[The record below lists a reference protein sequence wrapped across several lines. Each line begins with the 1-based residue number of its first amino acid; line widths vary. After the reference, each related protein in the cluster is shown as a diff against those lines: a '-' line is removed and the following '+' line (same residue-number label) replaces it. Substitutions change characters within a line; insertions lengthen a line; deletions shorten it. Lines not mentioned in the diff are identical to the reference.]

1 MNIEE
6 ILMRYDSMFGK
17 NSLAEIEEYLVENI
31 AQAKDKGE
39 IGIVFTLLNEIIGFC
54 RDTTQKE
61 KGLDYCDELKELL
74 AKMQLEGSV
83 EYATSLQNIANAYRE
98 FGLHNEALKLF
109 EEIINIYEKSIDSND
124 FRCASLYNNMA
135 LLYQEMEDYVN
146 ARDKL
151 LCALKIVDLYEDAKI
166 PQATTRTNLAA
177 SLLQLGTDSTY
188 EEAIDY
194 LKEALAIFEE
204 DGARDF
210 HYGAALVAMGDAY
223 CYKKDYKSAE
233 KYYNSGLKE
242 IEKHVGKTSNYE
254 RVLEKYNY
262 AKSLVS
268 EMDEAN
274 VWKSNLERSKEFYE
288 EYGKAM
294 IKENFPEYENRIA
307 VGICGEGSDCYGYDD
322 EISTDHDY
330 GVGFCMWLTAEDY
343 NKIGARLQEKYD
355 RLVGDNSDYN
365 ELLRKRRGVFSI
377 NGFYNNLLG
386 TVCNFEDE
394 FKLNYEEINESQLSS
409 ATNGMVFSDFLGVF
423 SNIREKLLEY
433 YPDEVWRKRL
443 AKALHDF
450 SQYAQSNYSRMMAR
464 NDMITA
470 EVCIHKAVEEAM
482 NLVYLLEHTYAPYYK
497 WKVKGAK
504 NLELGKK
511 VIPLLEKIVAL
522 PSQKEAWKNVKY
534 SSSSINKDDE
544 CICLFETIANI
555 LLEELKRQNLVKG
568 EDAFLE
574 TYIRQILYG
583 KNADEVDRIVNL
595 EWKQFDKVKNEGGRA
610 DCQDDFDTF
619 SIMRRSQYLTWP
631 HELLESFYNDLVIAE
646 EKGWNLIME
655 KYARMMKSTNP
666 EKYKAFERDLPVLSD
681 ERIAIQEEIISI
693 QVAWMEEFANSY
705 PKMAGNARSIRTNE
719 DNEWNTSYET
729 YLRGEISTYSENT
742 FVLYGRFIVN
752 LLNENKNLAYEIMD
766 NTARFYGYK
775 SVYDA
780 ENKLL

>member
-1 MNIEE
+1 
-6 ILMRYDSMFGK
+6 MRYDAMFGK

-31 AQAKDKGE
+31 AQAKEKGE

-61 KGLDYCDELKELL
+61 KGLNYCDELKELL

-151 LCALKIVDLYEDAKI
+151 LSALKIVDLYEEAKI

-204 DGARDF
+204 DGGRDF

-223 CYKKDYKSAE
+223 CYKKDYKIAE
-233 KYYNSGLKE
+233 KYYTSGLKE
-242 IEKHVGKTSNYE
+242 IEKHVGKTANYE
-254 RVLEKYNY
+254 RVLEKCNY
-262 AKSLVS
+262 VKSLVS

-288 EYGKAM
+288 EYGKTM
-294 IKENFPEYENRIA
+294 IKENFPEYEKRIA
-307 VGICGEGSDCYGYDD
+307 VGICGEGSDCYGFDD

-343 NKIGARLQEKYD
+343 NKIGAKLQEKYD

-386 TVCNFEDE
+386 TVCNFEDK
-394 FKLNYEEINESQLSS
+394 FKLNYEEISESQLSS
-409 ATNGMVFSDFLGVF
+409 ATNGLVYSDFLGVF

-450 SQYAQSNYSRMMAR
+450 SQYAQSNYPRMMAR

-470 EVCIHKAVEEAM
+470 GVCIHKAVEEAM

-497 WKVKGAK
+497 WKVMGAK

-511 VIPLLEKIVAL
+511 IIPLLDKITVL
-522 PSQKEAWKNVKY
+522 PSQMEAWQDVTY
-534 SSSSINKDDE
+534 SSASINKADE
-544 CICLFETIANI
+544 CICLFETIAKI

-568 EDAFLE
+568 EDTFLE
-574 TYIRQILYG
+574 TYIRQVLYG

-631 HELLESFYNDLVIAE
+631 YELLESFYNDLVIAE

-729 YLRGEISTYSENT
+729 YLRGEISTYSEKT

-752 LLNENKNLAYEIMD
+752 LLNENKNLAYEIME
-766 NTARFYGYK
+766 NTAKLYGYE
-775 SVYDA
+775 SVEEA
-780 ENKLL
+780 EERI

>member
-1 MNIEE
+1 
-6 ILMRYDSMFGK
+6 MRYDAMFGK

-31 AQAKDKGE
+31 AQAKKKGE

-61 KGLDYCDELKELL
+61 KGLNYCDELKELF

-109 EEIINIYEKSIDSND
+109 EEIINIYEKTIDSND

-135 LLYQEMEDYVN
+135 LLYQEMEDYIN

-151 LCALKIVDLYEDAKI
+151 LCALQIVDLYEEAKI

-188 EEAIDY
+188 EEAIGY

-204 DGARDF
+204 DGSRDF

-223 CYKKDYKSAE
+223 CYKRDYKTAE

-242 IEKHVGKTSNYE
+242 IEKHVGKTANYE

-288 EYGKAM
+288 EYGKTM
-294 IKENFPEYENRIA
+294 IKENFPEYEKRIA
-307 VGICGEGSDCYGYDD
+307 VGICGEGSDCYGFDD

-343 NKIGARLQEKYD
+343 NKIGAKLQEKYD
-355 RLVGDNSDYN
+355 RLVGDNSDN
-365 ELLRKRRGVFSI
+365 DELLRKRRGVFSI

-394 FKLNYEEINESQLSS
+394 FKLNYEEISESQLSS
-409 ATNGMVFSDFLGVF
+409 ATNGMVYSDPLGVF
-423 SNIREKLLEY
+423 SSIREKLLEY

-450 SQYAQSNYSRMMAR
+450 SQYAQSNYPRMMAR

-470 EVCIHKAVEEAM
+470 GVCIHKAVEEAM

-497 WKVKGAK
+497 WKVMGAK

-511 VIPLLEKIVAL
+511 IIPLLDKITVL
-522 PSQKEAWKNVKY
+522 PSQMEAWQDVTY
-534 SSSSINKDDE
+534 SSASINKADE
-544 CICLFETIANI
+544 CICLFETIAKF

-568 EDAFLE
+568 EDTFLE
-574 TYIRQILYG
+574 TYIRQVLYG
-583 KNADEVDRIVNL
+583 KNADEVDRIVYL

-631 HELLESFYNDLVIAE
+631 YELLESFYNDLVIAE

-666 EKYKAFERDLPVLSD
+666 EKYKAFENDLPVLSD

-752 LLNENKNLAYEIMD
+752 LLNENKNLAYDIME

>member
-6 ILMRYDSMFGK
+6 ILMRYDAMFGK

-31 AQAKDKGE
+31 AQAKEKGE

-61 KGLDYCDELKELL
+61 KGLNYCDELKELL

-151 LCALKIVDLYEDAKI
+151 LSALKIVDLYEEAKI

-204 DGARDF
+204 DGGRDF

-223 CYKKDYKSAE
+223 CYKKDYKIAE
-233 KYYNSGLKE
+233 KYYTSGLKE
-242 IEKHVGKTSNYE
+242 IEKHVGKTANYE
-254 RVLEKYNY
+254 RVLEKCNY
-262 AKSLVS
+262 VKSLVS

-288 EYGKAM
+288 EYGKTM
-294 IKENFPEYENRIA
+294 IKENFPEYEKRIA
-307 VGICGEGSDCYGYDD
+307 VGICGEGSDCYGFDD

-343 NKIGARLQEKYD
+343 NKIGAKLQEKYD

-386 TVCNFEDE
+386 TVCNFEDK
-394 FKLNYEEINESQLSS
+394 FKLNYEEISESQLSS
-409 ATNGMVFSDFLGVF
+409 ATNGLVYSDFLGVF

-450 SQYAQSNYSRMMAR
+450 SQYAQSNYPRMMAR

-470 EVCIHKAVEEAM
+470 GVCIHKAVEEAM

-497 WKVKGAK
+497 WKVMGAK

-511 VIPLLEKIVAL
+511 IIPLLDKITVL
-522 PSQKEAWKNVKY
+522 PSQMEAWQDVTY
-534 SSSSINKDDE
+534 SSASINKADE
-544 CICLFETIANI
+544 CICLFETIAKI

-568 EDAFLE
+568 EDTFLE
-574 TYIRQILYG
+574 TYIRQVLYG

-631 HELLESFYNDLVIAE
+631 YELLESFYNDLVIAE

-729 YLRGEISTYSENT
+729 YLRGEISTYSEKT

-752 LLNENKNLAYEIMD
+752 LLNENKNLAYEIME